1 MVKGFLRSWKLKTA
15 LDLGRDEMRFQF
27 EDSHVIDRDPLPPGE
42 RTGDG
47 YLFLFTPL
55 NREGV
60 PSQ

>member
-1 MVKGFLRSWKLKTA
+1 
-15 LDLGRDEMRFQF
+15 MRFQF

-55 NREGV
+55 KGV

>member
-1 MVKGFLRSWKLKTA
+1 MIEVFLCSWELKTA

-47 YLFLFTPL
+47 YLFLFTL
-55 NREGV
+55 LKIL
-60 PSQ
+60 